1 MTNPILYPVRIV
13 KPPLF
18 PILWHFAVACFIGT
32 LITDVTYWQT
42 ADMMWA
48 NFSAWLL
55 TAGLIVGA
63 LAAIVCL
70 VDFFIGRLV
79 GVNRLSLIYVLGN
92 GIALILGIFNA
103 LIHSRDA
110 WTSVVPTGLEL
121 SAATLVVLIL
131 GGLLGRSA
139 IYRRDLGVVE

>member
-1 MTNPILYPVRIV
+1 MTNPISYPVRLV

-18 PILWHFAVACFIGT
+18 LPFWHFAVACFIGT
-32 LITDVTYWQT
+32 MITDITYFRT
-42 ADMMWA
+42 AEMMWA

-55 TAGLIVGA
+55 TAGLVVGA
-63 LAAIVCL
+63 VAAILCL

-79 GVNRLSLIYVLGN
+79 GVNRLSAVYVLGN
-92 GIALILGIFNA
+92 GIALVLGIFNA

-110 WTSVVPTGLEL
+110 WTSVVPMGLVL
-121 SAATLVVLIL
+121 SAATLIVLII
-131 GGLLGRSA
+131 GGLMGRAA

>member
-1 MTNPILYPVRIV
+1 MTNPIVYPVRIV

-32 LITDVTYWQT
+32 LITDVTYWRT
-42 ADMMWA
+42 AEMMWA
-48 NFSAWLL
+48 NFSAWMLM
-55 TAGLIVGA
+55 AGLLVGA
-63 LAAIVCL
+63 LAALVCL

-79 GVNRLSLIYVLGN
+79 GVNRLSVIYVLGN
-92 GIALILGIFNA
+92 GIALVLGVFNA

-110 WTSVVPTGLEL
+110 WTSVVPMGLVL

-139 IYRRDLGVVE
+139 VYRRDLGAVE

>member
-1 MTNPILYPVRIV
+1 MTNPILYPVRIAR
-13 KPPLF
+13 PPLF
-18 PILWHFAVACFIGT
+18 PMLWHFAVACFIGT

-139 IYRRDLGVVE
+139 IYRRELGVVE

>member
-1 MTNPILYPVRIV
+1 MTNPIIYPVRIV

-32 LITDVTYWQT
+32 LITDVTYWRT

-55 TAGLIVGA
+55 TAGLLVGA

-70 VDFFIGRLV
+70 IDYFIGRLV
-79 GVNRLSLIYVLGN
+79 GVNRLSAIYVLGN
-92 GIALILGIFNA
+92 GIALVLGIFNA

-121 SAATLVVLIL
+121 SAATLIVLIL